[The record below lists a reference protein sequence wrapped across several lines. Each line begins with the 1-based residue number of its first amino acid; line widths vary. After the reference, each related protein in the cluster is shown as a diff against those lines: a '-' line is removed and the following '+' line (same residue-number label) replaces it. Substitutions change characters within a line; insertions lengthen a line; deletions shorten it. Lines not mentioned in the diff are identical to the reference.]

1 MLLLIL
7 VLLAF
12 FHNPPP
18 LTITAKVVK
27 VVDGDTFDVL
37 DSTSKTIRIR
47 MNGIDAPEKK
57 QAFGEASRKQL
68 ASLCAGKRV
77 RIVKYSTDRNKRWI
91 ADSYVDGISLS
102 HRMVQEGMAWH
113 FVKYSSDTTLAILQ
127 QQARAK
133 KIGLWS
139 DPHAIAP
146 WDYRSKKLKN

>member
-7 VLLAF
+7 VLLVS
-12 FHNPPP
+12 FHNPP
-18 LTITAKVVK
+18 LVTITGKVVK

-37 DSTSKTIRIR
+37 DSSFKTIRIR

-68 ASLCAGKRV
+68 AALCAGKVV

-91 ADSYVDGISLS
+91 ADCYVDGISLS
-102 HRMVQEGMAWH
+102 HRMIEEGMAWH
-113 FVKYSSDTTLAILQ
+113 FVKYSSDTTLARLE

-146 WDYRSKKLKN
+146 WDYRSKRLRN

>member
-1 MLLLIL
+1 MLLLIIAL
-7 VLLAF
+7 CAF
-12 FHNPPP
+12 FPHPAPV
-18 LTITAKVVK
+18 TVTGKVIK
-27 VVDGDTFDVL
+27 VVDGDTFDIL
-37 DSTSKTIRIR
+37 DSSFNTIRIR

-68 ASLCAGKRV
+68 ASLCAGKVV

-102 HRMVQEGMAWH
+102 HRMVEEGMAWH
-113 FVKYSSDTTLAILQ
+113 FIKYSSDTSLAKLQ

-139 DPHAIAP
+139 DPQAVAP
-146 WDYRSKKLKN
+146 WVFRNKRLRN

>member
-1 MLLLIL
+1 MLLIIL
-7 VLLAF
+7 ALFVSF
-12 FHNPPP
+12 YKPP
-18 LTITAKVVK
+18 LITITGKVVK

-37 DSTSKTIRIR
+37 DSSFKTIRIR

-68 ASLCAGKRV
+68 ASLCAGKVV

-113 FVKYSSDTTLAILQ
+113 FVKYSSDTSLARLQ

-146 WDYRSKKLKN
+146 WDYRSKRLRN

>member
-7 VLLAF
+7 VLLAS

-18 LTITAKVVK
+18 VIITGKVVK

-37 DSTSKTIRIR
+37 DSSFKTIRIR

-57 QAFGEASRKQL
+57 QAFGEASRKKL
-68 ASLCAGKRV
+68 AALCAGKLV

-102 HRMVQEGMAWH
+102 HQMIQEGMAWH
-113 FVKYSSDTTLAILQ
+113 FVKYSSDTTLARLE

-146 WDYRSKKLKN
+146 WDYRNKRLRN

>member
-1 MLLLIL
+1 MLL
-7 VLLAF
+7 AS
-12 FHNPPP
+12 FHHPAP
-18 LTITAKVVK
+18 TVITGKVIK

-37 DSTSKTIRIR
+37 DSNFKTIRIR

-57 QAFGEASRKQL
+57 QAFGEASRKKL
-68 ASLCAGKRV
+68 ASLCAGKLV

-102 HRMVQEGMAWH
+102 HRMVEEGMAWH
-113 FVKYSSDTTLAILQ
+113 FEKYSSDSTLALLQ

-139 DPHAIAP
+139 DPQAVAP
-146 WDYRSKKLKN
+146 WVFRNRRLRN

>member
-7 VLLAF
+7 VLLVS
-12 FHNPPP
+12 FHNPP
-18 LTITAKVVK
+18 LVTITGKVVK

-37 DSTSKTIRIR
+37 DSSFKTIRIR

-68 ASLCAGKRV
+68 ASLCAGKLV

-102 HRMVQEGMAWH
+102 HRIIEEGMAWH
-113 FVKYSSDTTLAILQ
+113 FVKYSSDTTLARLE

-146 WDYRSKKLKN
+146 WDYRSKRLRN

>member
-1 MLLLIL
+1 MLLIIL
-7 VLLAF
+7 VLLVS
-12 FHNPPP
+12 FHNPP
-18 LTITAKVVK
+18 LVTITGKVVK

-37 DSTSKTIRIR
+37 DSSFKTIRIR

-68 ASLCAGKRV
+68 ASLCAGKVV
-77 RIVKYSTDRNKRWI
+77 RIIKYSTDRNKRWI

-102 HRMVQEGMAWH
+102 HRMIQDGMAWH
-113 FVKYSSDTTLAILQ
+113 FVKYSSDTTLARLE

-146 WDYRSKKLKN
+146 WYYRSKRLRN

>member
-1 MLLLIL
+1 MLLLIIAL
-7 VLLAF
+7 FAF
-12 FHNPPP
+12 FHHPAPV
-18 LTITAKVVK
+18 TVTGKVIK
-27 VVDGDTFDVL
+27 VVDGDTFDIL
-37 DSTSKTIRIR
+37 DSSFKTIRIR

-68 ASLCAGKRV
+68 ASLCAGKVV

-102 HRMVQEGMAWH
+102 HRMVEEGMAWH
-113 FVKYSSDTTLAILQ
+113 FIKYSSDTTLARLQ

-146 WDYRSKKLKN
+146 WDFRNKRRRN